1 MPLLVVLFFFFND
14 TATTEIYTL
23 SLHDAL
29 PIYARRDHATA
40 AAVLPVQHLRGLV
53 LVADGDRP
61 APDHHGPEAGEVV
74 AASPLAGR
82 ALARAA
88 GEDEPPFPAR
98 ARAVQ
103 LAEALLE
110 ERLHRRGRRP
120 QDLGALHHASAPQAC
135 GRGGARVARGAAR
148 RPRRPRRHLP
158 RHGQLDPRDAP
169 ARLPRRPPAGP
180 RPAQGDRG
188 AWGRDGR
195 RAPLPA
201 VPVAG
206 VGHRARDQRADRE
219 RPPARARG
227 AAPCGGVAHRSP
239 DPRPG

>member
-61 APDHHGPEAGEVV
+61 APDHHGPEAGEVA

-82 ALARAA
+82 ALARVA
-88 GEDEPPFPAR
+88 GEDEPPLPAR

-103 LAEALLE
+103 LAEALLV
-110 ERLHRRGRRP
+110 ERLHRSGRRP
-120 QDLGALHHASAPQAC
+120 QDLGPLHHASGPQSSR
-135 GRGGARVARGAAR
+135 RGGARVARGAA
-148 RPRRPRRHLP
+148 
-158 RHGQLDPRDAP
+158 
-169 ARLPRRPPAGP
+169 PPP
-180 RPAQGDRG
+180 RPAPGALPPRG
-188 AWGRDGR
+188 
-195 RAPLPA
+195 
-201 VPVAG
+201 
-206 VGHRARDQRADRE
+206 
-219 RPPARARG
+219 PPH
-227 AAPCGGVAHRSP
+227 P
-239 DPRPG
+239 PRW